1 MPEYIIA
8 SSIISADMARL
19 GQDVEAVLAAG
30 AGTFVAVSAVFGN
43 NEYAWAIGNMR
54 KELRNVT

>member
-1 MPEYIIA
+1 
-8 SSIISADMARL
+8 MARL
-19 GQDVEAVLAAG
+19 GQDVEAVLAAS

-43 NEYAWAIGNMR
+43 DEYAWAIGNMR